1 MRDYIKTLI
10 KGLFLIYLLYFIP
23 TGKILYAQ
31 KNNQKINGSI
41 PINFNSN
48 GSNVKGWFFPAKGT
62 GPLPTMILLHGFPG
76 GKGDLFELGQKMMKE
91 SINVLT
97 FNYRGTWG
105 SEGDF
110 TLENSLQDIQ
120 SAFEYLH
127 QKEIISEYKV
137 DTSQIILGG
146 YSFGGGIS
154 LTYAAN
160 HLEMKRIFSIAGTD
174 HGEITREYLRNEAF
188 SKMINDAFDSY
199 KAPEGPIRFEGH
211 TAWQE
216 LIDNLDFYDLR
227 LSAPKLAQKDILLI
241 GGWDDVNVT
250 IENHLLPLYRA
261 LKKENSQNVKF
272 IAYQTDHSFLKVR
285 EKLAEDIIKWIIK

>member
-1 MRDYIKTLI
+1 MTKKNFK
-10 KGLFLIYLLYFIP
+10 KGIILLV
-23 TGKILYAQ
+23 IL
-31 KNNQKINGSI
+31 NLI
-41 PINFNSN
+41 PISLLFAQNKAVNPIEISFESN
-48 GSNVKGWFFPAKGT
+48 GYKIHGWFYKTKGKGPFPT
-62 GPLPTMILLHGFPG
+62 VILLHGFPG
-76 GKGDLFELGQKMMKE
+76 GKGDLFELGQKMIKE

-120 SAFEYLH
+120 STFEYLH
-127 QKEIISEYKV
+127 QKEIISEYKL

-261 LKKENSQNVKF
+261 LKKENSQNVEF
-272 IAYQTDHSFLKVR
+272 IAYHTDHSFVNVR
-285 EKLAEDIIKWIIK
+285 DKLAEDIIKWIIKGIK